1 VTISTAR
8 QTPAHHA
15 RRQLISWLSQDLL
28 VASTDALGLIVTDL
42 VELSLVAHPNAPL
55 VDASAGSAAA

>member
-1 VTISTAR
+1 
-8 QTPAHHA
+8 
-15 RRQLISWLSQDLL
+15 LISWLSQDLL